1 MRKLA
6 KVAFRSKPRGNPDWG
21 KPMPPP
27 KAGLTEFEKVVKRLR
42 LSVPEFG
49 HSAAL
54 KNWARRNRT
63 QRYVPSELLKAWGF
77 PEPREF

>member
-1 MRKLA
+1 MPNLPQ
-6 KVAFRSKPRGNPDWG
+6 VASSSKRRGNPDWG

-42 LSVPEFG
+42 LSVPEFD

-54 KNWARRNRT
+54 KDWVRRNHN
-63 QRYVPSELLKAWGF
+63 QRYVPAELLKAWGVKVAND
-77 PEPREF
+77 